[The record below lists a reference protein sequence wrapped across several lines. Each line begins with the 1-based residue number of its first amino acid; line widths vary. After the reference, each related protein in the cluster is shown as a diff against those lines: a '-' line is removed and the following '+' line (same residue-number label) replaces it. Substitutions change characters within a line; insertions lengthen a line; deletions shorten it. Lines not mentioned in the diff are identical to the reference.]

1 MNLFIATMIVCL
13 ISFITALE
21 TKNSILHFDT
31 VIVMFLAIWVKLFM
45 IKY

>member
-1 MNLFIATMIVCL
+1 MNLFIVTMIVCL

-21 TKNSILHFDT
+21 TKNEWLHFTT
-31 VIVMFLAIWVKLFM
+31 VIVMFLSVWVKLFM